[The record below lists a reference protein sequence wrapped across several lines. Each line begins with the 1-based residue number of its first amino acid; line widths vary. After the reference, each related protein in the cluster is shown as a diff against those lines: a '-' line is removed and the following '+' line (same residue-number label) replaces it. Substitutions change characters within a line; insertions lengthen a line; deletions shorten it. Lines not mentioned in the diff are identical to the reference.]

1 MLIGQRVILWF
12 LGLILVPVLAVSG
25 LFYFGFKNNIQDNAR
40 KNLEYTADIQQDRI
54 EEITAR
60 YQRTLIAFTTRLS
73 LPESVGRFNDTQSEE
88 DRDTLIR
95 SLQAS
100 TKANEQYKNISI
112 LNLNGRVIASSNL
125 DYIGRDV
132 SNADA
137 FKLYKD
143 KNSTINNLSLNDGEL
158 ELIMSGP
165 IMLEDRPV
173 GVVVIENKADILQEV
188 VSDYKKLGET
198 GETILARELSNGDVQ
213 YITNLRFDQNASL
226 KRVVDGSNQN
236 DPIARAVSGES
247 ATSMELVSYGGKEI
261 LSVSRPIEGT
271 NWGIV
276 VKIDQSEA
284 FASLNDVIALSISI
298 IFVVLVI
305 GVFVAQYASRILT
318 DPLIILSIAVE
329 AMSRGDLSARVDLEK
344 NKISSKGEYGILAKS
359 FNNMAE
365 NLENLDKLKN
375 EFVMLTSHQLRT
387 PASSV
392 KGYLSMLID
401 GFAKPGSDE
410 WNELLASAYKEN
422 EQQLQLVN
430 QILAVTQAETHNMK
444 PSLEKVDLEVLIKN
458 VVKQIRPVLIE
469 RDQHV
474 VLNAPKKSRTI
485 DGDKEK
491 LYMIVENL
499 IANASKY
506 SPNGTTLTIEIKY
519 NRQNATVAFI
529 DQGFGID
536 PKDIDKLFNKFSRL
550 NNPNSDIS
558 QSSGLGLY
566 LVKKL
571 VELHNGKISVASEG
585 VGRGSTFTVVLPIKN
600 KG

>member
-25 LFYFGFKNNIQDNAR
+25 LFYFGFQSYIYDNA
-40 KNLEYTADIQQDRI
+40 KESLEYTADVQQGRI
-54 EEITAR
+54 EEITNR
-60 YQRTLIAFTTRLS
+60 YSNSLSAFTTRLF
-73 LPESVGRFNDTQSEE
+73 LPESVERFNITQSQE
-88 DRDTLIR
+88 DRETLNR

-112 LNLNGRVIASSNL
+112 LNLDGRVIASSNL

-137 FKLYKD
+137 FKLYRD

-158 ELIMSGP
+158 ELVMSGP
-165 IMLEDRPV
+165 IMLEGRPV
-173 GVVVIENKADILQEV
+173 GVVVIENKADTLQKV
-188 VSDYKKLGET
+188 VSDYKKLGDT
-198 GETILARELSNGDVQ
+198 GETILARKLSNGDVQ

-226 KRVVDGSNQN
+226 KRVVDGSNKN
-236 DPIARAVSGES
+236 NPVVRAVDGES
-247 ATSMELVSYGGKEI
+247 ATSMKLESYRGEEI

-271 NWGIV
+271 NWGVV

-284 FASLNDVIALSISI
+284 FASLNDITAMSVSI
-298 IFVVLVI
+298 IFIVLVI
-305 GVFVAQYASRILT
+305 GVFIAQYASRILT

-329 AMSRGDLSARVDLEK
+329 SMSKGDLSARVDLDR
-344 NKISSKGEYGILAKS
+344 NKISSKSEYGILAKS

-422 EQQLQLVN
+422 EQQLHLVN
-430 QILAVTQAETHNMK
+430 QILAVTQAETHKME
-444 PSLEKVDLEVLIKN
+444 PSLEKVDTEILIRN

-519 NRQNATVAFI
+519 NRQNATIAFI

-566 LVKKL
+566 LVKKI

-585 VGRGSTFTVVLPIKN
+585 VGKGSTFTVVLPIKN